1 MKKLFFLLC
10 LLPFSVV
17 AQKLWT
23 LNDCIQYAKENNLSI
38 KQSEIDLKATDIDKM
53 QAKAGFLPL
62 VNGNAS
68 YNLNEGKNINPVTNQ
83 FENAFFQSASGG
95 VSVDLTLFAGLQNWH
110 IY

>member
-23 LNDCIQYAKENNLSI
+23 LSDCIQYAKENNLSI

-53 QAKAGFLPL
+53 QA
-62 VNGNAS
+62 
-68 YNLNEGKNINPVTNQ
+68 
-83 FENAFFQSASGG
+83 
-95 VSVDLTLFAGLQNWH
+95 
-110 IY
+110 